1 MKSRMKKW
9 VSLLLSAV
17 LVFSNVQFVNAAQ
30 PDAERTYDIYPVVQ
44 EITYDGTAFSLGDRV
59 HVVYE
64 TGIDQATRDYLA
76 QVLADNGIAMD
87 VVSEPV
93 EGETNILLG
102 IDGSGEWA
110 DAYENTLTRKTLDL
124 YDRYDGY
131 LLEAKEKQITI
142 VGGDSDGAFY
152 GVATLKMM
160 LSSFEDDL
168 LLGAQI
174 EDYAG
179 IEYRGFVEG
188 FYGGWDYETRA
199 ELMEFARDVKMNI
212 YVYASKTDAYH
223 TNRWGDLYPDAE
235 IERIEELVRIG
246 QQTKCRYVWSVHL
259 GSFFSGLSIANN
271 PSLYE
276 ERYQKLVAK
285 LTQLYNVGVRKFDIL
300 NDDFGSGSHADVV
313 TVLNRLTEEFIVPM
327 GCEPITYCPQGY
339 NRSWSGNGAELDA
352 LKHLDDS
359 IILYWTGDDVNTPIT
374 QSTVDYVANRTG
386 QPISFWLNYP
396 VNEHAKSGMFLG
408 DITYYA
414 RDGVTGLKAAV
425 SNPSRFGQSNKVAL
439 FQLACLFWN
448 NSN

>member
-17 LVFSNVQFVNAAQ
+17 LVFSNVQFVNAA
-30 PDAERTYDIYPVVQ
+30 PRDAERTYDIYPVVQ

-102 IDGSGEWA
+102 IHGSGEWA

-160 LSSFEDDL
+160 LSSFEDGL

-174 EDYAG
+174 EDYAL

-199 ELMEFARDVKMNI
+199 ELMEFARDVKMNM
-212 YVYASKTDAYH
+212 YRSPQ
-223 TNRWGDLYPDAE
+223 R
-235 IERIEELVRIG
+235 LV
-246 QQTKCRYVWSVHL
+246 W
-259 GSFFSGLSIANN
+259 
-271 PSLYE
+271 
-276 ERYQKLVAK
+276 
-285 LTQLYNVGVRKFDIL
+285 
-300 NDDFGSGSHADVV
+300 
-313 TVLNRLTEEFIVPM
+313 
-327 GCEPITYCPQGY
+327 
-339 NRSWSGNGAELDA
+339 
-352 LKHLDDS
+352 
-359 IILYWTGDDVNTPIT
+359 
-374 QSTVDYVANRTG
+374 
-386 QPISFWLNYP
+386 
-396 VNEHAKSGMFLG
+396 
-408 DITYYA
+408 
-414 RDGVTGLKAAV
+414 
-425 SNPSRFGQSNKVAL
+425 
-439 FQLACLFWN
+439 
-448 NSN
+448 

>member
-76 QVLADNGIAMD
+76 QVLTDNGIALD
-87 VVSEPV
+87 GGPEPA

-110 DAYENTLTRKTLDL
+110 DAYENTLTRKTADL
-124 YDRYDGY
+124 NDRYDGY

-142 VGGDSDGAFY
+142 VGGDSDGVFC

-160 LSSFEDDL
+160 LSSFEDDIL
-168 LLGAQI
+168 PGALI
-174 EDYAG
+174 EDYAS
-179 IEYRGFVEG
+179 IEYRGFIEG

-199 ELMEFARDVKMNI
+199 ELMEFARDVKMNM

-235 IERIEELVRIG
+235 IAQIEELVRIG

-259 GSFFSGLSIANN
+259 GSFFSGLNIANN

-276 ERYQKLVAK
+276 ERYGRLVAK
-285 LTQLYNVGVRKFDIL
+285 LTQLYNAGVR
-300 NDDFGSGSHADVV
+300 
-313 TVLNRLTEEFIVPM
+313 
-327 GCEPITYCPQGY
+327 
-339 NRSWSGNGAELDA
+339 
-352 LKHLDDS
+352 
-359 IILYWTGDDVNTPIT
+359 
-374 QSTVDYVANRTG
+374 
-386 QPISFWLNYP
+386 
-396 VNEHAKSGMFLG
+396 
-408 DITYYA
+408 
-414 RDGVTGLKAAV
+414 
-425 SNPSRFGQSNKVAL
+425 
-439 FQLACLFWN
+439 
-448 NSN
+448 